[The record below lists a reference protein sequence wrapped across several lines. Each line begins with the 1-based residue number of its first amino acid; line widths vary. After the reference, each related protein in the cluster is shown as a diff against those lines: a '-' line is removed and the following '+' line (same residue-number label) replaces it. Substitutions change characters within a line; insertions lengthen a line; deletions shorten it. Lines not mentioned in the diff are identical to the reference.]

1 MFGVL
6 KIFYYLCKT
15 NILAMRRCYH
25 IRIMIVE
32 AMMHASMH
40 SSMRMCR

>member
-6 KIFYYLCKT
+6 KNFYYLCIT
-15 NILAMRRCYH
+15 NILMMHRERN
-25 IRIMIVE
+25 IRIMIIE
-32 AMMHASMH
+32 AMMHALMH

>member
-15 NILAMRRCYH
+15 NNNLMHTNCD
-25 IRIMIVE
+25 IRIMIIE
-32 AMMHASMH
+32 AMIQASMH